1 MTVAWRHINTIFLS
15 MTVTQRHINKIDPEH
30 QGLRS
35 VEVFDKALDKYI
47 IF

>member
-1 MTVAWRHINTIFLS
+1 MAVTWRHHYNFLS